1 MSSRHLHRMHAGRLI
16 QRALTVSSGAALL
29 FTVFSSPAHAELGG
43 SPITPPAGATVS
55 SSQAVS
61 HAASTTGTSAASSSS
76 GSTYTVRTITLGSG
90 TVVREYVSQA
100 GVVFGVAWDGPQM
113 PPLSSLLGSSNFS
126 TYVAGVQAAHK
137 LRGRGPGDVSQDG
150 LVVHSG
156 GHMGAFS
163 GQAWLQQA
171 LPSGVST
178 SDIQ

>member
-1 MSSRHLHRMHAGRLI
+1 MSSRHLHRMLAGRLI

-29 FTVFSSPAHAELGG
+29 FTLFASPAHAELGG
-43 SPITPPAGATVS
+43 SPIALPSGATVS
-55 SSQAVS
+55 SQAVT
-61 HAASTTGTSAASSSS
+61 HAASQAGTSAASSTSAS
-76 GSTYTVRTITLGSG
+76 ATYTVRQITLSSG

-100 GVVFGVAWDGPQM
+100 GVVFGVAWNGPQM

-137 LRGRGPGDVSQDG
+137 LRGRGPGNVSEDG

-163 GQAWLQQA
+163 GQAWLESA